1 METKRSIIEIFSL
14 ISVFFLGKH
23 LTWIISVDYRSGVKG
38 GEKRKEGGNR
48 FYGDLRQLLGD
59 SRQLLQLFNVRRI
72 SQYRGMG
79 MRVKKPKKSQIKTT
93 SLLQLF
99 TFGKSCSDY

>member
-1 METKRSIIEIFSL
+1 VETKRSIIEIFSL
-14 ISVFFLGKH
+14 ITFFFLGKH
-23 LTWIISVDYRSGVKG
+23 LTWIISVDDRSGVG
-38 GEKRKEGGNR
+38 GGGGCNR